1 MAKYLDATGVSTL
14 WSKVKDYGTATA
26 GAAVT
31 TAVNTITK
39 TKGQASG
46 IASLDANGRVP
57 LSQLGNLDTTFA
69 EVVTELPTSGI
80 KKHLYLLK
88 SSSTTT
94 QNLYSE
100 YIYTGDT
107 TATYDASKWE
117 KLGEYKADVDLSG
130 YAKKLEVGST
140 LNASYDSIT
149 KTYRIFLKSFNG
161 STLAVGDIEPATT
174 SSGGIMSLT
183 DKYKL
188 DHIEEY
194 VNNYSLPAASTSTL
208 GGIKVGANLGIT
220 STGVLS
226 GTPDTHYSSKNVVA
240 NSANGTSNGSTTGT
254 VYLNHVEN
262 TGLTSSHAIKSGNNV
277 LVSSD
282 TSGNIT
288 IAANDT
294 TYSDATTSAHGLM
307 TAADKAKLNTIETSA
322 NYYVLPHA
330 SSTVLGGVKIGNKMT
345 IDENGVLS
353 TTAEENQNAFNSV
366 TVKSGSSTKTINAE
380 SKTAKLGITAS
391 NLDVVTDVDTSTIG
405 FSLTKD
411 NVTSALGYTP
421 PTKDTH
427 YTSNNV
433 VSDSNTGTT
442 DKAKMYGVYLN
453 HIENGNVTSSHLI
466 TGDGDN
472 CMVESDDRGNITIHT
487 VNTHVKGATVAQNS
501 DNVNISISLNDGNSV
516 TATIPAVDANV
527 GAGVLTTEMAEA
539 LNDAIIKLANIAE
552 KATADSAITADE
564 LTKILV

>member
-14 WSKVKDYGTATA
+14 WSKVKEYGTATA

-31 TAVNTITK
+31 TAVNTITN

-46 IASLDANGRVP
+46 IASLDAKGYVP

-69 EVVTELPTSGI
+69 EVVTALPTSGI

-88 SSSTTT
+88 SSSTTD

-107 TATYDASKWE
+107 TADYDKSKWE
-117 KLGEYKADVDLSG
+117 KLGEYKADVNLSG

-140 LNASYDSIT
+140 IEATYDSIT
-149 KTYRIFLKSFNG
+149 KTYRILLKSFNG

-194 VNNYSLPAASTSTL
+194 ANNYSLPAASSSTL

-220 STGVLS
+220 SAGVLS
-226 GTPDTHYSSKNVVA
+226 GTPDTHYASKTVVGDGP
-240 NSANGTSNGSTTGT
+240 SAISNCEVGGDI
-254 VYLNHVEN
+254 YLNHVEN
-262 TGLTSSHAIKSGNNV
+262 NAVTSSHKLISGDNIMLESKNNG
-277 LVSSD
+277 D
-282 TSGNIT
+282 IT
-288 IAANDT
+288 ISASDT
-294 TYSDATTSAHGLM
+294 TYSDATISAHGLM

-366 TVKSGSSTKTINAE
+366 TVKSGSSTKTIDAD
-380 SKTAKLGITAS
+380 SKTAKLGITAT
-391 NLDVVTDVDTSTIG
+391 NLDVVTDVDTSTIS

-421 PTKDTH
+421 PTQDTNT
-427 YTSNNV
+427 YISSLKTTSTTT
-433 VSDSNTGTT
+433 SITNTLS
-442 DKAKMYGVYLN
+442 M
-453 HIENGNVTSSHLI
+453 
-466 TGDGDN
+466 
-472 CMVESDDRGNITIHT
+472 
-487 VNTHVKGATVAQNS
+487 
-501 DNVNISISLNDGNSV
+501 NDGMTYDIVVGEATTNHAGLLST
-516 TATIPAVDANV
+516 TAFN
-527 GAGVLTTEMAEA
+527 
-539 LNDAIIKLANIAE
+539 KLKGIATS
-552 KATADSAITADE
+552 ATADSAITADE
-564 LTKILV
+564 LTEILV